1 MFLTEQFIE
10 KLFYFLERPLGTA
23 RVHEWR
29 ENYKL
34 VLVWEHQGVRLGL
47 LVNLRDR
54 SITTRLATEG
64 VLGRGRGGLSHL
76 CDRAKGRTKPP
87 PYRLGSGQQGP
98 NRPSSAGAGRDEA

>member
-34 VLVWEHQGVRLGL
+34 VLVWEHQGVRLGRNL
-47 LVNLRDR
+47 PVPTVGILV
-54 SITTRLATEG
+54 
-64 VLGRGRGGLSHL
+64 RGGWTTN
-76 CDRAKGRTKPP
+76 RIGN
-87 PYRLGSGQQGP
+87 RLEGL
-98 NRPSSAGAGRDEA
+98 